1 MFSLAGA
8 SDAKLPDGQAAAEAA
23 LTILVDAL
31 AGGHLVHDSGYLE
44 SGLTGSLAQLAICDE
59 IIAWARRVLAPVPVD
74 DETLA
79 LDLVDEVGIDGSF
92 LDTEHTLEHYRERWY
107 PTLFERYSHEGWQA
121 RGGQSLLDRAA
132 ARVSEL
138 LAAHRPPE
146 IDPAA
151 AQAIRAVVERVGAR
165 SGL

>member
-31 AGGHLVHDSGYLE
+31 SGGHLVHDSGYLE

-79 LDLVDEVGIDGSF
+79 LELVDELGIDGSF
-92 LDTEHTLEHYRERWY
+92 LETEHTLEHYRERWY
-107 PTLFERYSHEGWQA
+107 PDLFERFSHDGWRS
-121 RGGQSLLDRAA
+121 RGAKTLAERAA
-132 ARVSEL
+132 DRVDVL

-146 IDPAA
+146 TDPAA
-151 AQAIRAVVERVGAR
+151 AQAIRAVVERVGAAA
-165 SGL
+165 GL